1 MEEQERY
8 TEVCKPAFDRLETEI
23 ARSNKT
29 SDEILRILKGR
40 NGDPGLLD
48 EMRDM
53 KRFRNG
59 ILGTLGFILATL
71 FTQAV
76 LWFKDLLS
84 N

>member
-1 MEEQERY
+1 MNEQERY
-8 TEVCKPAFDRLETEI
+8 NEVCKPAIDRLEVAI
-23 ARSNKT
+23 NQSNDT

-59 ILGTLGFILATL
+59 ILGTLGFILAAM
-71 FTQAV
+71 FTQMV
-76 LWFKDLLS
+76 QWVRGLF
-84 N
+84 